1 MTGLTTPA
9 EDLLREL
16 APQVLGVLARRYGDF
31 GAAEDAVQ
39 EALLAAATHWPQDGI
54 PGNPR
59 GWLIQAASRALTDQY
74 RSDTA
79 RRRRELAGAAREPGP
94 APVSGQDDTLVLL
107 SLCCHPALTPA
118 SAVALTLRAVG
129 GLTTAEIAGAFLV
142 PEATMAQRISRAKQ
156 KIRESGLRFELPAD
170 EAGQA
175 TRMRSVL
182 HVLYLIFNAGYA
194 ATAGPRLHRVE
205 LSAEAVRLAR
215 MVHRM
220 RPGDGEVT
228 GLLALMLLT
237 DARRPARTGPG
248 GELIPLDEQDRS
260 RWDQALIAEGTAL
273 IEAAIAGRR
282 VGEYQLQAAI
292 AAEHDRAA
300 SVAETDWARIA
311 ALYGLLEKLTG
322 NPMVTLNRAIAVAM
336 ARGPGDGPAA
346 GLALLERLSGPLEG
360 HYRLDAVRGHLR
372 ELGGDWATA
381 AQHYQA
387 AAGRATNLA
396 ERQYLTMQ
404 AAKAAAR
411 AAAAAA
417 RASGRPPAGNG

>member
-1 MTGLTTPA
+1 M
-9 EDLLREL
+9 
-16 APQVLGVLARRYGDF
+16 
-31 GAAEDAVQ
+31 
-39 EALLAAATHWPQDGI
+39 
-54 PGNPR
+54 
-59 GWLIQAASRALTDQY
+59 
-74 RSDTA
+74 
-79 RRRRELAGAAREPGP
+79 
-94 APVSGQDDTLVLL
+94 
-107 SLCCHPALTPA
+107 CCHPALTPP
-118 SAVALTLRAVG
+118 SAIALTLRAVG

-156 KIRESGLRFELPAD
+156 KIRESGLRFELPAG

-182 HVLYLIFNAGYA
+182 HVLYLIFNEGYA
-194 ATAGPRLHRVE
+194 ATAGSRLHRVE
-205 LSAEAVRLAR
+205 LSAEAIRLAR

-273 IEAAIAGRR
+273 VEEAIAGRR

-300 SVAETDWARIA
+300 SVAETGWARIA

-322 NPMVTLNRAIAVAM
+322 NPMVSLNRAIAVAM
-336 ARGPGDGPAA
+336 ARGRRDGPAA
-346 GLALLERLSGPLEG
+346 GLALLERLSGPLAG

-381 AQHYQA
+381 AKLTKWRR
-387 AAGRATNLA
+387 AGTNLA
-396 ERQYLTMQ
+396 EQQYLTMQ
-404 AAKAAAR
+404 AAKASASGAR
-411 AAAAAA
+411 RGPGSAAA
-417 RASGRPPAGNG
+417 GRNG

>member
-1 MTGLTTPA
+1 
-9 EDLLREL
+9 
-16 APQVLGVLARRYGDF
+16 
-31 GAAEDAVQ
+31 
-39 EALLAAATHWPQDGI
+39 
-54 PGNPR
+54 
-59 GWLIQAASRALTDQY
+59 
-74 RSDTA
+74 
-79 RRRRELAGAAREPGP
+79 
-94 APVSGQDDTLVLL
+94 
-107 SLCCHPALTPA
+107 
-118 SAVALTLRAVG
+118 VG

-175 TRMRSVL
+175 ARMRSVL
-182 HVLYLIFNAGYA
+182 HVLYLIFNEGYA

-205 LSAEAVRLAR
+205 LSAEAIRLAR

-220 RPGDGEVT
+220 RPGDGEVA

-396 ERQYLTMQ
+396 EQQYLTMQ
-404 AAKAAAR
+404 AAKASAQAAQ
-411 AAAAAA
+411 AAA
-417 RASGRPPAGNG
+417 RVSDGPPAGNG